1 MMVAVVAG
9 VGAPIEIMEKPES
22 SVKLI
27 GWCWVLS
34 PILLLQQNFVTDE
47 VARRIVSATLVAL
60 RWFV

>member
-27 GWCWVLS
+27 EVVLGTV
-34 PILLLQQNFVTDE
+34 F
-47 VARRIVSATLVAL
+47 
-60 RWFV
+60 